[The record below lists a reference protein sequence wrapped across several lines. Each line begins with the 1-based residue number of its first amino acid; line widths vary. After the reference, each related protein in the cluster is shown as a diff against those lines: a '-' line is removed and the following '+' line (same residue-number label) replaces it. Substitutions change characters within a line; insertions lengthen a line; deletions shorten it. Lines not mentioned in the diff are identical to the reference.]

1 MIPLIST
8 VVVFG
13 CSLMLIA
20 WGHNLIVKEKMNIIG
35 ALFTIMGILLVFGSI
50 ANFIFIALG
59 GCL

>member
-1 MIPLIST
+1 MISLIST
-8 VVVFG
+8 VIVLG

-35 ALFTIMGILLVFGSI
+35 ALFVTIGILLVFGSI
-50 ANFIFIALG
+50 ANFILIALG